1 MRAGALAP
9 YEQALDDAGTL
20 SLLAEDGRLLS
31 LEVAR
36 WLAPADC
43 ADATVVERCRGPVLD
58 VGCGPGRFVRALAE
72 RGTASLGLDIA
83 GTAVTL
89 TRQLNVPALLRSVF
103 DPAPAEGRWP
113 TVLLMDGNI
122 GIGGDVA
129 RLLGRVAGLLGPGG
143 QLLVETARDRWVD
156 RTMRVRFSRGGDPLG
171 PSFDWAEVGLAALRG
186 YARDAGYCLDEVWSA
201 GGRTFAA
208 LVR

>member
-1 MRAGALAP
+1 MYTGALAP
-9 YEQALDDAGTL
+9 YEQALGDAGA
-20 SLLAEDGRLLS
+20 LALVSDTGLHLD

-36 WLAPADC
+36 WLAPADF
-43 ADATVVERCRGPVLD
+43 ADATVIDRCRGPVLD

-83 GTAVTL
+83 GTAVAL
-89 TRQLNVPALLRSVF
+89 TRQLNVPALVRSVF

-113 TVLLMDGNI
+113 TVLLMDGNV

-129 RLLGRVAGLLGPGG
+129 RLLNRVGALLAPGG
-143 QLLVETARDRWVD
+143 QLLVETAHDRQAD
-156 RTMRVRFSRGGDPLG
+156 RVLRVRFSRDGAPLG
-171 PSFDWAEVGLAALRG
+171 PSFEWAEVGVKALRR
-186 YARDAGYCLDEVWSA
+186 YARDSGYALDEVWSA
-201 GGRTFAA
+201 GGRTFVA